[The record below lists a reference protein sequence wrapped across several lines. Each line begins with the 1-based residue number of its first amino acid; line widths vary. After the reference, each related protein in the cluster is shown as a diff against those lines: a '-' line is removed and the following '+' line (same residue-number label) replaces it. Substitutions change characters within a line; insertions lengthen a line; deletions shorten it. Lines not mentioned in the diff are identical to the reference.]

1 MRQDPR
7 KPSFLQV
14 ISPILMY
21 FLHSLI
27 QIGFVEIKTNTAF
40 RFTEAVA
47 VGIYAFQLYD
57 AASSVGGEL
66 FDPMARMI
74 RVPMFLMPLIFIDMK
89 LAIPVYA
96 SGSLVLTFSKH
107 SALGAQCAHV
117 SSASTSSL
125 LVLADLHFE
134 TGVLAGL
141 VCFIH
146 VVQQQIEFK
155 VYADDASS
163 LLAACRK
170 VLKGACDGDLVL
182 DSRNCKIVDD
192 ASALEHM
199 LKADKRLTG
208 TNFLDLLLDTESRE
222 RFLHFL
228 QSQAVTGKGTGSIPP
243 GLRISLQGAEGPVS
257 LDIFCTSCMVQGNY
271 YFLLAL
277 KADPDQFLAPPDA
290 NVPAPHS
297 SQTTQSSTEVVEPFE
312 ELMQVAMLVNNDTP
326 EMDIEEV
333 TLSFLRSTD
342 DKGGMPT
349 FRSLDWPRVE
359 SIVTACCAS
368 SIEPPEVLK
377 LSAPLLLR
385 LPGARSRSYYCAGDV
400 TVGVADE
407 EDLVDPG
414 LAASLDQLQPGDC
427 PLPAEECERFIQV
440 LPAPEHLLPLA
451 NFQEAPS
458 KLRDI
463 EREILP
469 LAKLTRLRERLRLLW
484 LFKTLDKRMADAMR
498 QMCTLQSACSQVR
511 KSAVLRS
518 LLEIIEVLFNYVNYG
533 HTVASN
539 GTAAPHGAAARR
551 KVDVQ
556 SLTHLV
562 ETKSDPERAPFP
574 KFNMLHFCIKDLLK
588 QRPDFTFAQLEEE
601 LKDLSAASFVNLA
614 HQSLALDRLKEDLEF
629 VKTELHGHREEY
641 QKKEESPKQVETP
654 KGAIVK
660 FDLEENDTAS
670 EEEIQREGSDE
681 SVSRNLERS
690 PKRSHLGQLVS
701 SAIDTFSFAEDWWH
715 GSAIIGINE
724 KGGLDAVLAADGAAP
739 PPGMMYRWRPSGRC
753 KPYLCEVR
761 GALLVLYRVKKI
773 GHSASLR
780 GTFYIVLPG
789 AEIALLES
797 LYASD
802 FARQLARDKSCSGLE
817 LRPADGSRAEY
828 FLTKTPKEAERW
840 CDFLQTRTQQWDGGF
855 VSHYVGWGF
864 LSSCWRRLF
873 CVLDRPNRLLAFS
886 RVRDYAEGLK
896 PEHIWELS
904 AACSIVAFDAEKSSS
919 TAKGLLSV
927 APVGFELVTADNQM
941 LQFSVDSVQ
950 HLHCWLEEL
959 QSSVAPSRS
968 SRPSVSGVTCGVG
981 ANGEELFD
989 LFADPSPSGT
999 GGDRLSFSVV
1009 DGSGSPSQL
1018 RRKLMLSVGV
1028 PDVLEQDGAQRSV
1041 ERADSDEEIHQ
1052 GLLATS
1058 SFCALADA
1066 AGAVEEVAVPD
1077 ALSQLR
1083 QLEVE
1088 MEGVVEKWTRTF
1100 AATEADCRALLRF
1113 FGLAKGALHSAAQEL
1128 LQALSTFQQ
1137 QLRVAWAEV
1146 EQHQTKTPRGPG
1158 PAVARNR
1165 PNRSASAAAAS
1176 TALPP
1181 TVEAADAAVPS
1192 ESEATQSSEEQGT
1205 FVSVCS
1211 NES

>member
-1 MRQDPR
+1 MKRSQQL
-7 KPSFLQV
+7 LQWRWRYV
-14 ISPILMY
+14 SLTGRRLMTY
-21 FLHSLI
+21 TTDKEEVVTNELEVTTELEVEVAEFYLAAPLKYGFMVMARDKTLRFAAESNELREEWI
-27 QIGFVEIKTNTAF
+27 Q
-40 RFTEAVA
+40 AVA
-47 VGIYAFQLYD
+47 NC
-57 AASSVGGEL
+57 AAGSAEAAAPDLPEPRPEPAAKKGPKGGPKGGPPPKGKGKGKGPKGPGKAPGPKGKTPL
-66 FDPMARMI
+66 P
-74 RVPMFLMPLIFIDMK
+74 LGGKGMPK
-89 LAIPVYA
+89 
-96 SGSLVLTFSKH
+96 
-107 SALGAQCAHV
+107 
-117 SSASTSSL
+117 
-125 LVLADLHFE
+125 
-134 TGVLAGL
+134 
-141 VCFIH
+141 
-146 VVQQQIEFK
+146 
-155 VYADDASS
+155 ASS
-163 LLAACRK
+163 LPLGRRLSVRLLLPGEATSVAMDHADAEGSDGSDVGRAQLAVDLEDLRQTFGASRSSSKQTPRAAAHEVGLELLPRK
-170 VLKGACDGDLVL
+170 EAQNVAIVLKSLRRKWSDLQM
-182 DSRNCKIVDD
+182 
-192 ASALEHM
+192 E
-199 LKADKRLTG
+199 
-208 TNFLDLLLDTESRE
+208 
-222 RFLHFL
+222 
-228 QSQAVTGKGTGSIPP
+228 
-243 GLRISLQGAEGPVS
+243 
-257 LDIFCTSCMVQGNY
+257 
-271 YFLLAL
+271 
-277 KADPDQFLAPPDA
+277 
-290 NVPAPHS
+290 
-297 SQTTQSSTEVVEPFE
+297 
-312 ELMQVAMLVNNDTP
+312 
-326 EMDIEEV
+326 
-333 TLSFLRSTD
+333 
-342 DKGGMPT
+342 
-349 FRSLDWPRVE
+349 
-359 SIVTACCAS
+359 
-368 SIEPPEVLK
+368 
-377 LSAPLLLR
+377 
-385 LPGARSRSYYCAGDV
+385 
-400 TVGVADE
+400 
-407 EDLVDPG
+407 G

-451 NFQEAPS
+451 NYQEAAS

-463 EREILP
+463 ERELLP

-533 HTVASN
+533 HTVANADQSL
-539 GTAAPHGAAARR
+539 GTPAAGRR

-588 QRPDFTFAQLEEE
+588 QRPDFTFTQLEEE

-641 QKKEESPKQVETP
+641 QKKDESPKQAETP
-654 KGAIVK
+654 KAALVK

-670 EEEIQREGSDE
+670 EEEIHREGSDE
-681 SVSRNLERS
+681 SVNRNLERS

-724 KGGLDAVLAADGAAP
+724 KGGLDAVLAADGIPP
-739 PPGMMYRWRPSGRC
+739 PPGMIYRWRPWGRC

-780 GTFYIVLPG
+780 GTFYLVLPG
-789 AEIALLES
+789 AENGLLES

-873 CVLDRPNRLLAFS
+873 CVLARPNRLLAFS

-896 PEHIWELS
+896 PEHSWELN
-904 AACSIVAFDAEKSSS
+904 AASIVAFDAEKSS
-919 TAKGLLSV
+919 TIAKGLLSV
-927 APVGFELVTADNQM
+927 APVGFELLTADNQL

-959 QSSVAPSRS
+959 QSCVAPPP
-968 SRPSVSGVTCGVG
+968 SRPSVSGVTSEHVTG
-981 ANGEELFD
+981 AGQELFD
-989 LFADPSPSGT
+989 LFAEPSPSGA
-999 GGDRLSFSVV
+999 GGSLSFSVV

-1028 PDVLEQDGAQRSV
+1028 VADKPTEQDDSRAV
-1041 ERADSDEEIHQ
+1041 ERADSDEEIQQ

-1066 AGAVEEVAVPD
+1066 AGAVEEVVVPD
-1077 ALSQLR
+1077 ALTQLR

-1128 LQALSTFQQ
+1128 LQALTTFQQ

-1146 EQHQTKTPRGPG
+1146 EQHQSKTPRGPG
-1158 PAVARNR
+1158 PSVTRNR
-1165 PNRSASAAAAS
+1165 PSRTSAAAAAS
-1176 TALPP
+1176 ALPGP
-1181 TVEAADAAVPS
+1181 AVAADAT
-1192 ESEATQSSEEQGT
+1192 ESEATQSDSEERGT
-1205 FVSVCS
+1205 FLSVCS